1 MVGLFVFNKIYIC
14 LNIRFYMVI
23 KKAETKKKEAK
34 KKDTKEKETK
44 SKEVLIGVVSNY
56 FDHVGVAAVK
66 LKTGLKKGDKIRV
79 VGGQVD
85 FEQTVDSMQ
94 IQHNAVLE
102 AKKGDDVGIK
112 LKEKVRK
119 DYKIY
124 KK

>member
-1 MVGLFVFNKIYIC
+1 
-14 LNIRFYMVI
+14 MVI
-23 KKAETKKKEAK
+23 KKKEIPVKKKAPVE
-34 KKDTKEKETK
+34 
-44 SKEVLIGVVSNY
+44 KEVLIGVVSNY

-79 VGGQVD
+79 VGGNVD
-85 FEQTVDSMQ
+85 FEQTVESMQ
-94 IQHNAVLE
+94 IQHKVVLE

-119 DYKIY
+119 DYKIF

>member
-1 MVGLFVFNKIYIC
+1 
-14 LNIRFYMVI
+14 MVI
-23 KKAETKKKEAK
+23 KKKE
-34 KKDTKEKETK
+34 TKEKETK
-44 SKEVLIGVVSNY
+44 QKEVLIGIVSNY

-79 VGGQVD
+79 IGGNVD

-94 IQHNAVLE
+94 IQHKVVLD
-102 AKKGDDVGIK
+102 AKKGEDIGIK

-119 DYKIY
+119 DYKIF

>member
-1 MVGLFVFNKIYIC
+1 MVV
-14 LNIRFYMVI
+14 
-23 KKAETKKKEAK
+23 KKKETKKKETKKKEVKKKDAK
-34 KKDTKEKETK
+34 KKKLEKKEAKEKDIK
-44 SKEVLIGVVSNY
+44 SKEVFVGIVANY

-66 LKTGLKKGDKIRV
+66 LEAGLKKGDKIRV
-79 VGGQVD
+79 VGGNVD

-94 IQHNAVLE
+94 IQHKVITE

-119 DYKIY
+119 DYKIF

>member
-1 MVGLFVFNKIYIC
+1 MVVKK
-14 LNIRFYMVI
+14 VKTK
-23 KKAETKKKEAK
+23 KKATKKKE
-34 KKDTKEKETK
+34 TKEKEAK

-66 LKTGLKKGDKIRV
+66 LKSGLKKGDKIRI

-85 FEQTVDSMQ
+85 FEQKVDSMQ
-94 IQHNAVLE
+94 IEHKAVLE

-112 LKEKVRK
+112 IKEKVRK
-119 DYKIY
+119 DYKIF

>member
-1 MVGLFVFNKIYIC
+1 MVVKKK
-14 LNIRFYMVI
+14 VI
-23 KKAETKKKEAK
+23 KKKEAK
-34 KKDTKEKETK
+34 KKETKKEVVK

-56 FDHVGVAAVK
+56 FDHVGVAAIKV
-66 LKTGLKKGDKIRV
+66 KTGLKKGDKIRI
-79 VGGQVD
+79 VGGNVD
-85 FEQTVDSMQ
+85 FEQIVNSMQ
-94 IQHNAVLE
+94 IDHKPVTE

>member
-1 MVGLFVFNKIYIC
+1 
-14 LNIRFYMVI
+14 MVI
-23 KKAETKKKEAK
+23 KKKGIKKKEVKKKEAK
-34 KKDTKEKETK
+34 KEVAK

-85 FEQTVDSMQ
+85 FNQTVDSMQ
-94 IQHNAVLE
+94 IQHKPVLE
-102 AKKGDDVGIK
+102 AKKGDEIGIK

-119 DYKIY
+119 DYRIF

>member
-1 MVGLFVFNKIYIC
+1 
-14 LNIRFYMVI
+14 MVI
-23 KKAETKKKEAK
+23 KKKETKKKETK
-34 KKDTKEKETK
+34 KKEVKKKKEPVKKETK
-44 SKEVLIGVVSNY
+44 KKEVESKEVLIGVVSNY

-79 VGGQVD
+79 VGGNVD
-85 FEQTVDSMQ
+85 FEQAVDSMQ
-94 IQHNAVLE
+94 IQHKAVTE

-119 DYKIY
+119 DYKIF

>member
-1 MVGLFVFNKIYIC
+1 
-14 LNIRFYMVI
+14 MVI
-23 KKAETKKKEAK
+23 KKKEVKKKETKKKETK
-34 KKDTKEKETK
+34 KEEAK

-66 LKTGLKKGDKIRV
+66 LKSTLKKGDKIRV
-79 VGGQVD
+79 VGGNVD
-85 FEQTVDSMQ
+85 YEQTVDSMQ
-94 IQHNAVLE
+94 IQHKAVIE

-119 DYKIY
+119 DYKIF

>member
-1 MVGLFVFNKIYIC
+1 MVKKKKI
-14 LNIRFYMVI
+14 
-23 KKAETKKKEAK
+23 KKKEK
-34 KKDTKEKETK
+34 KKVVKKKEEAK
-44 SKEVLIGVVSNY
+44 SKDALIGVVSNY

-79 VGGQVD
+79 VGGNVD
-85 FEQTVDSMQ
+85 FEQKIDSMQ
-94 IQHNAVLE
+94 IDHKVVTE

>member
-1 MVGLFVFNKIYIC
+1 MVV
-14 LNIRFYMVI
+14 
-23 KKAETKKKEAK
+23 KKKETKKKETK
-34 KKDTKEKETK
+34 KKEPKKEEAKE
-44 SKEVLIGVVSNY
+44 KEVLIGVVANY

-79 VGGQVD
+79 IGGNVD
-85 FEQTVDSMQ
+85 YEQTVDSMQ
-94 IQHNAVLE
+94 IQHKPIAE

>member
-1 MVGLFVFNKIYIC
+1 MVV
-14 LNIRFYMVI
+14 
-23 KKAETKKKEAK
+23 KKKETKKKE
-34 KKDTKEKETK
+34 TKEKE
-44 SKEVLIGVVSNY
+44 VLVGVVSNY

-79 VGGQVD
+79 VGGNVD

-94 IQHNAVLE
+94 IQHKVVLE
-102 AKKGDDVGIK
+102 AKKGEDIGIK

-119 DYKIY
+119 DYKVF

>member
-1 MVGLFVFNKIYIC
+1 MVV
-14 LNIRFYMVI
+14 
-23 KKAETKKKEAK
+23 KKKEPK
-34 KKDTKEKETK
+34 KKEPTKKAVKEKEAK
-44 SKEVLIGVVSNY
+44 SKEVLIGVVANY

-66 LKTGLKKGDKIRV
+66 LETGLKKGDKIRV
-79 VGGQVD
+79 AGGLTD

-94 IQHNAVLE
+94 IQHKVITE